1 MVWGVGRVGAK
12 HSRKR
17 GSGSQRRHVPL
28 ESGSKGLFQATN
40 VSKVSGCRFCQSDS
54 FGANGIGNGAHRLTA
69 LASDEIG

>member
-28 ESGSKGLFQATN
+28 ESGCRGTLSGDECQQDVRKLVLSTGLGFM
-40 VSKVSGCRFCQSDS
+40 VC
-54 FGANGIGNGAHRLTA
+54 
-69 LASDEIG
+69 